1 MTAFASS
8 ETIEHLLH
16 QLALAFDAG
25 RPATPKDDRAGYV
38 RALKGFSDFVKAI
51 GSPKYQRPLFR
62 LAQALKNLDH
72 GAVDPLLKPVETGG
86 TKRHNVTSIW
96 CARADVAVGVFALSY
111 AGLTRKE
118 AAEKAAKEFPAISRL
133 AGVKRQIP
141 ASTAHKIIA
150 WCEDFAKGETSKIKN
165 RQARGFYHNG
175 VLTVETLAKTADASP
190 EQFSRVA
197 RSLFNKAVQ
206 AIRDS

>member
-8 ETIEHLLH
+8 ETIERLLH
-16 QLALAFDAG
+16 QLALAFDAP
-25 RPATPKDDRAGYV
+25 RPATTKDDRARYV

-62 LAQALKNLDH
+62 LAQALNNLDD

-111 AGLTRKE
+111 VGLTRKD
-118 AAEKAAKEFPAISRL
+118 AAEKAAKDFPAISRL
-133 AGVKRQIP
+133 AGVKRQVP
-141 ASTAHKIIA
+141 TSTARKIIA
-150 WCEDFAKGETSKIKN
+150 WCEDFAKGGTSKIKN
-165 RQARGFYHNG
+165 RQARAFYHDG
-175 VLTVETLAKTADASP
+175 VLTIQALAKTAGATP
-190 EQFSRVA
+190 ERFRRVA
-197 RSLFNKAVQ
+197 GSFFTKAVQ
-206 AIRDS
+206 AIRD